1 MTTIR
6 NGYAAR
12 VLSAALFVA
21 LACSSLAQSSSQYIA
36 LRKKFHIS
44 QATSVAAL
52 ETLVG
57 MRTLEIRGL
66 VKGTISSEDSA
77 TIYLAASEGDLT
89 IDCATIPDW
98 MRTGNVSAR
107 LLIEAERKTETGPL
121 RARLLCAMP
130 EDSAAKQLD
139 PKSKSSKSPVT
150 LKGPISKGS
159 SSSKNP
165 IPAPPS
171 NLSSWSVS
179 AEDAVPYYRAFAK
192 KTNPRL
198 SDAMADKIARA
209 IIGYSLQYG
218 VDARLI
224 VAIIITESDFNP
236 REVSH
241 AGARGL
247 GQLMPVNVRELG
259 ISNVYDVEQNLWGTV
274 KLIRGHLDK
283 YHAQTGGDPFQTLVL
298 TLAGY
303 NAGDGAVR
311 KHGGVPP
318 YRETQNYVRRVIS
331 RYRALCGQ

>member
-1 MTTIR
+1 M
-6 NGYAAR
+6 
-12 VLSAALFVA
+12 LSALLSTAH
-21 LACSSLAQSSSQYIA
+21 AQSTGSYSS
-36 LRKKFHIS
+36 LRKKFRITQS
-44 QATSVAAL
+44 TSVAAL

-57 MRTLEIRGL
+57 KRTLEIRGL
-66 VKGTISSEDSA
+66 VKGTIASEGSGA
-77 TIYLAASEGDLT
+77 VYLAASEGDIT
-89 IDCATIPDW
+89 IDCSAIPEW
-98 MRTGNVSAR
+98 MRTGNVEAR
-107 LLIEAERKTETGPL
+107 LIIEAERQSENGPL
-121 RARLLCAMP
+121 RARMIAAMQ
-130 EDSAAKQLD
+130 EQDAAKQFD
-139 PKSKSSKSPVT
+139 RIPKATKNPGS
-150 LKGPISKGS
+150 LKGPIGKGS
-159 SSSKNP
+159 SSTKNP
-165 IPAPPS
+165 IPPPPT

-179 AEDAVPYYRAFAK
+179 AEEAVPYYRAFAK

-224 VAIIITESDFNP
+224 VAIILTESDFNP

-247 GQLMPVNVRELG
+247 GQLMPVNCRELG
-259 ISNVYDVEQNLWGTV
+259 ITNVYDVEQNLWGTV
-274 KLIRGHLDK
+274 KLIRGHMDK
-283 YHAQTGGDPFQTLVL
+283 YHAQTGGDAFQTLVL

-303 NAGDGAVR
+303 NAGDGAVK